1 MAYIFLDESGDLGFD
16 FTKKK
21 TSSVFVITF
30 LFAKNNEPIERIVKK
45 VFKNFSPKEQRFHR
59 GVLHCHKEKPEIR
72 KKILSLLNE
81 KEVSVLAIYLNKKK
95 VYSKLQ
101 NEKHV
106 LYNYVVNILLDR
118 MFQKK
123 FIPLNE
129 PINLI
134 ASRRE
139 TNKFLNQNFKSYLE
153 NQVAG
158 NHKLALK
165 TFIKP
170 PHAEKG
176 LQVVDFACWAIFRQ
190 LQYGDPSY
198 ADLIRQKIAEIS
210 PLFP

>member
-1 MAYIFLDESGDLGFD
+1 
-16 FTKKK
+16 
-21 TSSVFVITF
+21 
-30 LFAKNNEPIERIVKK
+30 
-45 VFKNFSPKEQRFHR
+45 
-59 GVLHCHKEKPEIR
+59 VLHCHKEKPEIR
-72 KKILSLLNE
+72 KRVLNLLNE

-165 TFIKP
+165 IFIKP
-170 PHAEKG
+170 PHEEKG

-190 LQYGDPSY
+190 LQYDDLSY